1 MKAFKTLTLS
11 LCLALSLLL
20 LSDILITSQARAEV
34 ESRAV
39 DIWSN
44 GIRLSGDLWYPSDL
58 KKGEKLPAIILCNGW
73 SGTRK
78 FTNRLVAPD
87 FAKVGY
93 VVLSFD
99 YKGWGDS
106 NSRLVVQ
113 GKMPEPDSEGMVTVK
128 AKAIREV
135 VDAEDHREDIISA
148 IDFMY
153 GEPMVDNE
161 RIGLWGT
168 SMGGGHA
175 FYVTAHD
182 TRVKCL
188 VSQVGSVAEN
198 TAIPNWLWPLAAKQA
213 RGELEPIPT
222 SGERFGNLPGIPHWT
237 KIVSRSGGN
246 YVDRI
251 KVPTLIISA
260 EKEEFEGNRKHHGD
274 RIFRYLTKKKIPVRH
289 EVFDCK
295 HFEIYRGEFRR
306 KAIALEIEWF
316 DEHLKGK

>member
-1 MKAFKTLTLS
+1 M
-11 LCLALSLLL
+11 
-20 LSDILITSQARAEV
+20 TSQAHAEV

-78 FTNRLVAPD
+78 FTNRLAAPD
-87 FAKVGY
+87 FAKAGY

-113 GKMPEPDSEGMVTVK
+113 GKMPKPDSEGMVAVT
-128 AKAIREV
+128 AKAIRGV
-135 VDAEDHREDIISA
+135 VDAADHREDIISA

-153 GEPMVDNE
+153 GEPMVDNK

-175 FYVTAHD
+175 LYVTAHD
-182 TRVKCL
+182 RRVKCL
-188 VSQVGSVAEN
+188 VSQVGSIAKN
-198 TAIPNWLWPLAAKQA
+198 TTTPDWLWPLAAQQA
-213 RGELEPIPT
+213 RGEIEPIPT
-222 SGERFGNLPGIPHWT
+222 SGKRLGNLPGIPHWA
-237 KIVSRSGGN
+237 KIVPKSAGN
-246 YVDRI
+246 YVDQI

-260 EKEEFEGNRKHHGD
+260 EEEEFDSNKKHHGD
-274 RIFRYLTKKKIPVRH
+274 RIFRYLTEKNIPVRH

-295 HFEIYRGEFRR
+295 HFEIYSGEFTR
-306 KAIALEIEWF
+306 KAIALEIEWY
-316 DEHLKGK
+316 DKYLKGKK